1 MPRRLD
7 TTANVESTPSV
18 VDLDVRVPRGQAVTL
33 ALGFGVLVAL
43 FVGGQAAGSDLAW
56 WAVPLRA
63 MWRGAQAGAGLFV
76 ALFLLHAV
84 SERVARA
91 KARGPVRQEMDRLD
105 FDAPEPERP
114 VVHARLELVAG
125 NTHRLL
131 DVDITPELCAF
142 ARRVLAW
149 RADEDAPLGLSFAEA
164 SAGREGVTPQEF
176 TALRDEMI
184 ARGVLRWKN
193 PEHHLSGYEFRAG
206 FDEAM
211 RYVASYEM
219 EV

>member
-7 TTANVESTPSV
+7 NTAESAT
-18 VDLDVRVPRGQAVTL
+18 VDLYEVEVTVPRGQAVTL
-33 ALGFGVLVAL
+33 ALGFGLLVAL
-43 FVGGQAAGSDLAW
+43 FVAGQAASGDLAW

-63 MWRGAQAGAGLFV
+63 VWRGAQAGAGLFV

-91 KARGPVRQEMDRLD
+91 RARGPGQQEMGRLD
-105 FDAPEPERP
+105 FELPEPERP
-114 VVHARLELVAG
+114 VVHARLELVSG

-142 ARRVLAW
+142 SRRVLEW
-149 RADEDAPLGLSFAEA
+149 REDEHAPLGLSFAEA
-164 SAGREGVTPQEF
+164 SAGKVGVTPQEF
-176 TALRDEMI
+176 TALRDEMME
-184 ARGVLRWKN
+184 RGVLRWKN

-219 EV
+219 EG

>member
-1 MPRRLD
+1 MSRRLD
-7 TTANVESTPSV
+7 TIAEPVT
-18 VDLDVRVPRGQAVTL
+18 VDLYEVEVTVPRGQAVTL
-33 ALGFGVLVAL
+33 ALGFGLLVAL
-43 FVGGQAAGSDLAW
+43 FVGGQAAGGDLAW

-91 KARGPVRQEMDRLD
+91 RARGPVREHVDRLD

-114 VVHARLELVAG
+114 VVHARLELVSG

-131 DVDITPELCAF
+131 DVDITPELCTF
-142 ARRVLAW
+142 ARRVLEW
-149 RADEDAPLGLSFAEA
+149 REDEHAPLGLSFAETPA
-164 SAGREGVTPQEF
+164 QSIGVSVDEF
-176 TALRDEMI
+176 AALRDEMMG
-184 ARGVLRWKN
+184 RGVLRWKN
-193 PEHHLSGYEFRAG
+193 PDNHKSGYEFRAG

-211 RYVASYEM
+211 RYVAEYEM
-219 EV
+219 EG